1 MKSLLPIVLML
12 ILAGCGT
19 RNATTATKSDSKS
32 MLKTDRSAASGDTT
46 YSSPAGVTDTVI
58 GAWRIHLRVEPNE
71 LVIDPKSDYPVKDN
85 SAFLTLY
92 YNNKL
97 LCKEKELRTK
107 TFVGK
112 EGECQLQWVE
122 PLFATDNTLYLQA
135 WDCVPETDDCWNML
149 YCYNL
154 GRKPDLYVLTTEMGD
169 EESDI
174 INSLDEFMTLYLHQ
188 KKVAQPTV
196 EQLKP
201 FFERYL
207 HPSLISRLL
216 AGGGHADD
224 ELILQGLSPIDY
236 EVALRSLG
244 IDCETTKT
252 AIVKFKTAKHRKDS
266 VSLSVRC
273 EIQDSTAYQLGD
285 KAEYYP
291 NYRFAEFKKR

>member
-1 MKSLLPIVLML
+1 MKSLLSFVLML

-32 MLKTDRSAASGDTT
+32 MLKTDRSAAVSDTV
-46 YSSPAGVTDTVI
+46 YSSPAGVTDTII

-71 LVIDPKSDYPVKDN
+71 LVIDPKSDYPVRDN

-97 LCKEKELRTK
+97 LCKDKELRTK

-112 EGECQLQWVE
+112 EGVCQLQGVA
-122 PLFATDNTLYLQA
+122 PLLTTDNTLYLQA
-135 WDCVPETDDCWNML
+135 WDCEPETDACWNML
-149 YCYNL
+149 YCYTP
-154 GRKPDLYVLTTEMGD
+154 GRKPDLYVLTMEVGD

-201 FFERYL
+201 LFEQYL
-207 HPSLISRLL
+207 RSPLISRLL

-224 ELILQGLSPIDY
+224 ELILQGHSPLTMRWHCGR
-236 EVALRSLG
+236 LRL
-244 IDCETTKT
+244 T
-252 AIVKFKTAKHRKDS
+252 ATPPR
-266 VSLSVRC
+266 R
-273 EIQDSTAYQLGD
+273 
-285 KAEYYP
+285 P
-291 NYRFAEFKKR
+291 P